1 MPPQIP
7 HPDPG
12 VPDTRGP
19 LSYMWW
25 LVRCQPWRV
34 LRGSLFGT
42 AWMIGLSVRPYLI
55 SRAVDDGLRAGDD
68 GALVFWVAAI
78 VLAGVGLAWLGIM
91 RHRTMTFVREDATAR
106 SAAVLLRQLAR
117 IGAVLPRRLA
127 AGEVATVGGSDISH
141 TSQVLTLTG
150 PGVGAVLAYAVIAVV
165 LWSVSPPLAV
175 CVLLGV
181 PAIALVVGP
190 LLRRLER
197 AESVYR
203 QQQGALTTQAG
214 DIVAGL
220 RVLAGVGGRGLFARR
235 YATGSRRLLAE
246 GYRVGA
252 VNSWIDALTVAIPG
266 LFLAA
271 VVWLAARMA
280 VTGDITI
287 GQLVAVYGYVATLI
301 VPVWFLLEGSYQLIR
316 GRVAAGRIVAL
327 LTLVPDDAA
336 GPRES
341 AGPRQFAEPRRAA
354 EARRPAD
361 KAARP
366 EGGPPASV
374 PTARPPGNPAAPG
387 RAGDLHDPVTG
398 LTVPAGRLVGVAAA
412 DPGEADALA
421 DRLGR
426 YVPGDVTWGG
436 VPLDAVPLDDVRARI
451 LVADH
456 DSYLFAG
463 TLRDVLRAGRAGDQ
477 AGRVGDRAGPSG
489 DRAGRVG
496 GDGRVDEHRAHAA
509 TDDARLTAGL
519 RAALAEEVVDALPEG
534 LDTPLGTRART
545 LSGGQRQ
552 RVRLARALLVEPEVL
567 ILIDPTSA
575 VDAHTEARIAER
587 LRAARAG
594 RTTILLTTS
603 PLLLGHA
610 DTVAHLRAGRIVATG
625 THAELL
631 DRDRGY
637 RALVAGDGDAADLDP
652 SAGVEGVL
660 R

>member
-7 HPDPG
+7 HPEPG

-19 LSYMWW
+19 MRYVWW

-34 LRGSLFGT
+34 LRGTVVGT
-42 AWMIGLSVRPYLI
+42 AWMIGLSVRPYLV
-55 SRAVDDGLRAGDD
+55 SRAVDDGLRAHDPR
-68 GALVFWVAAI
+68 ALLLWVAAI
-78 VLAGVGLAWLGIM
+78 VVAGAGLSYLGIM

-106 SAAVLLRQLAR
+106 SAAVLLRQLSR

-127 AGEVATVGGSDISH
+127 AGEVATVGGSDIGY
-141 TSQVLTLTG
+141 TSQVLTMTG
-150 PGVGAVLAYAVIAVV
+150 PGVGAVIAYAVIAVV
-165 LWSVSPPLAV
+165 LWSVSPLLAL

-181 PAIALVVGP
+181 PAIALIIGP

-203 QQQGALTTQAG
+203 HQQGVLTTRAG

-235 YATGSRRLLAE
+235 YAARSQDLLAE

-252 VNSWIDALTVAIPG
+252 VYSWIDALTVAIPG

-280 VTGDITI
+280 VAGDITV
-287 GQLVAVYGYVATLI
+287 GQMVAVYGYVATLI
-301 VPVWFLLEGSYQLIR
+301 VPVWFLLEGSYGVIR
-316 GRVAAGRIVAL
+316 GRVAARRIIAL
-327 LTLVPDDAA
+327 LNLTPDHVGGPTPQDVGGLGNVP
-336 GPRES
+336 G
-341 AGPRQFAEPRRAA
+341 
-354 EARRPAD
+354 ARRPLARSAPVRPAD
-361 KAARP
+361 LYD
-366 EGGPPASV
+366 PAC
-374 PTARPPGNPAAPG
+374 
-387 RAGDLHDPVTG
+387 G
-398 LTVPAGRLVGVAAA
+398 LTVGDGRLVGVAAD
-412 DPGEADALA
+412 DPAEAIALA

-426 YVPGDVTWGG
+426 YVVSDVTWGG
-436 VPLDAVPLDDVRARI
+436 VPLTGIALDQVRARI

-463 TLRDVLRAGRAGDQ
+463 TLRDILRAREASADGRAGNGGTLAREGGADH
-477 AGRVGDRAGPSG
+477 RV
-489 DRAGRVG
+489 
-496 GDGRVDEHRAHAA
+496 
-509 TDDARLTAGL
+509 T
-519 RAALAEEVVDALPEG
+519 AALRIASAEDVADALPVG
-534 LDTPLGTRART
+534 LGTPIDTRART

-552 RVRLARALLVEPEVL
+552 RVRLARALLAEPEVL

-594 RTTILLTTS
+594 RTTIVLATS

-610 DTVAHLRAGRIVATG
+610 DTVAHLSEGRIVATG

-631 DRDRGY
+631 EQDRGY
-637 RALVAGDGDAADLDP
+637 RQLVARGSDALDSEDFTGP
-652 SAGVEGVL
+652 EGAL